1 MSAARDK
8 NNIGERKIPG
18 AFNVDCVPNAN
29 ERLNSAV
36 AAGSGISSVQEEAI
50 RTWKECLAIFTHE
63 SALLRLHEKTTS
75 TIQSYIRKG
84 FLPEEVDF
92 TTQLTGLA
100 QRDLTEKL
108 GLSTRTLQRNLKEKK
123 RLSPE
128 KSDRLF
134 RLQKITGAAL
144 DLFDG
149 NVMAMQQWIKT
160 PLPVLNGESPVSY
173 SDTEPGAQF
182 VLDLIDR
189 LENGVFS

>member
-1 MSAARDK
+1 MPAARDK
-8 NNIGERKIPG
+8 NNIGERNIPG
-18 AFNVDCVPNAN
+18 AFNMDCVPNTD
-29 ERLNSAV
+29 RQSHSDT
-36 AAGSGISSVQEEAI
+36 AAEYHSSSVREEAI
-50 RTWKECLAIFTHE
+50 RTWKECRTIFSHE
-63 SALLRLHEKTTS
+63 SALLRLHEKTPS
-75 TIQSYIRKG
+75 TILDYIRKG

-92 TTQLTGLA
+92 TTQLTGLT

-108 GLSTRTLQRNLKEKK
+108 GLSTRTLQRNLKENK

-134 RLQKITGAAL
+134 RLQKLTSAAL

-160 PLPVLNGESPVSY
+160 PLPVLNGESPISY

>member
-1 MSAARDK
+1 MPAARDK
-8 NNIGERKIPG
+8 NNIGERNIPG

-29 ERLNSAV
+29 EQFHGATD
-36 AAGSGISSVQEEAI
+36 AGSGSPSIREEAI
-50 RTWKECLAIFTHE
+50 RTWLECQAIFTHE
-63 SALLRLHEKTTS
+63 SALLRLHEKTPS
-75 TIQSYIRKG
+75 TIQGYIRKG

-92 TTQLTGLA
+92 TTQLTGLT

-134 RLQKITGAAL
+134 RLQKLTSAAL

-160 PLPVLNGESPVSY
+160 PLPVLNGESPISY